1 MLLKAEATS
10 AASIRCVC
18 LISNTEIKRSI
29 SVCLNW
35 IEKHLQ
41 GDWISTLSV
50 CVCLCC
56 NLCIRWLVG
65 GWMDGFEGFWM
76 CACVCLL
83 IELGVLKGL
92 RGVCNRVC
100 SYSTPVAAR
109 RRLMV
114 CTGAGVC
121 LMWSTHTSQESA
133 THATTHALSQTHT
146 TGGRERETRQL
157 IPFPEINSKIV
168 KTLNVCTKIS
178 SEIWIKINKSHQ

>member
-1 MLLKAEATS
+1 MLASSSIVRQTMLLKAGASS

-41 GDWISTLSV
+41 QDWNTTECG
-50 CVCLCC
+50 CVYLCC
-56 NLCIRWLVG
+56 NLCLRWMVG
-65 GWMDGFEGFWM
+65 GWMDGFKCVWM

-83 IELGVLKGL
+83 IESGVLKGL

-109 RRLMV
+109 RRLIE
-114 CTGAGVC
+114 CTGAGVG
-121 LMWSTHTSQESA
+121 LMWSIQESA
-133 THATTHALSQTHT
+133 THAAPHALSQTCTNTLYH
-146 TGGRERETRQL
+146 
-157 IPFPEINSKIV
+157 EINCKIV
-168 KTLNVCTKIS
+168 KNPYQ
-178 SEIWIKINKSHQ
+178 ER